1 MKVRLMDKSLTISY
15 KHFFRKLVEA
25 IPWPMLVIDTDL
37 RILHGNQQAQSLFGL
52 GDSLSLTE
60 QRLDQL
66 LDDAAILQL
75 IEATVPASQAQCGEF
90 NRASSSGTWKVSVKP
105 VEHRKVGRGKRKK
118 GEVVTP

>member
-37 RILHGNQQAQSLFGL
+37 RILHGNQQAQSLFAL

-66 LDDAAILQL
+66 PDAA
-75 IEATVPASQAQCGEF
+75 ATFQSIDARVQPSPSHSGPV
-90 NRASSSGTWKVSVKP
+90 NRRTSSRTTTIP
-105 VEHRKVGRGKRKK
+105 
-118 GEVVTP
+118 